1 MKKRRI
7 LLCLLL
13 TFCMVL
19 ACVPAVS
26 AATASGVWGNQITWT
41 FNQDTGHLT
50 VSGAGNMPSDDSP
63 GWGRFAKQI
72 RTVEIRSGVTDI
84 GRFAFYGCTKLKS
97 ISIPETVREIGY
109 NAFVFCESLSSV
121 KLPSGL
127 TSLAPAFEQCTSLTS
142 IDIPRGVT
150 TLGGDGFWGCTSL
163 RQITLHTGLREI
175 GKYAFRG
182 LPITSIEIPAT
193 VKSIGE
199 SAFENCASLSRVT
212 LAKGL
217 ETIGERAFTGCSS
230 LQTITL
236 PSTLRS
242 LHQDAFLFTALK
254 TVIMRSQNCKFVPA
268 SYSAFGEGNA
278 VIYGYPDST
287 AQYAVAHD
295 PNGRYTFKPMYFED
309 VAPGKWYFDAV
320 AFAKEHS
327 LFQGVGNGNFAPEK
341 PMTRAM
347 LVQVLYN
354 YAGSGRICENT
365 FTDVPDKAWY
375 ARAVAW
381 AAEEGIVTG
390 VRAGVFDPNAN
401 VTREQLAVIVCR
413 FTQKQGIDVSG
424 AGALSGFPDADKV
437 SKWAR
442 DAVAWAV
449 DRGILT
455 GSKEGGQVLLQ
466 PRANAT
472 RAEVA
477 AIMMRCVNHWS
488 TAKKQ

>member
-13 TFCMVL
+13 TFCLVL

-127 TSLAPAFEQCTSLTS
+127 TSLAPAFEQCTSL
-142 IDIPRGVT
+142 
-150 TLGGDGFWGCTSL
+150 
-163 RQITLHTGLREI
+163 
-175 GKYAFRG
+175 
-182 LPITSIEIPAT
+182 TSIEIPAT

-320 AFAKEHS
+320 GFAKEHS

>member
-13 TFCMVL
+13 TFCLVL

-72 RTVEIRSGVTDI
+72 RTVEIRSGVTDV
-84 GRFAFYGCTKLKS
+84 GRSAFYGCTKLKS

-127 TSLAPAFEQCTSLTS
+127 TSLDPAFEQCTSLTS

-242 LHQDAFLFTALK
+242 LHQDAFLFTELK
-254 TVIMRSQNCKFVPA
+254 TVIMRSRNCKFVPE

-354 YAGSGRICENT
+354 YAGSGRICRT
-365 FTDVPDKAWY
+365 RPGTPGLSPGPRRKASSP
-375 ARAVAW
+375 ASAPASSIR
-381 AAEEGIVTG
+381 T
-390 VRAGVFDPNAN
+390 P
-401 VTREQLAVIVCR
+401 T
-413 FTQKQGIDVSG
+413 
-424 AGALSGFPDADKV
+424 
-437 SKWAR
+437 
-442 DAVAWAV
+442 
-449 DRGILT
+449 
-455 GSKEGGQVLLQ
+455 
-466 PRANAT
+466 
-472 RAEVA
+472 
-477 AIMMRCVNHWS
+477 
-488 TAKKQ
+488 